1 MSTAANTAQLQHAQT
16 QLRDKVKGTVQLDNY
31 TTSEN
36 FDLFG
41 YELSGVLDDIIL
53 VKYLDCSDDGQEIL
67 KNGIL
72 VPINATTFTWRIGE
86 VILAGPNCNLVKKG
100 TVVCFPNDKGIQV
113 GNLEVE
119 GEGKMKN
126 ACFLNEER
134 IFGICKT
141 KQTDSE

>member
-1 MSTAANTAQLQHAQT
+1 MSSAADTAIVRQAQANLPD
-16 QLRDKVKGTVQLDNY
+16 RVKGAVQLDNY

-53 VKYLDCSDDGQEIL
+53 IKYLDCSDDGQEIL

-86 VILAGPNCNLVKKG
+86 VILAGPNCQLVKKG
-100 TVVCFPNDKGIQV
+100 SVVCFPNDKGIQV
-113 GNLEVE
+113 GNLEVTDV
-119 GEGKMKN
+119 GKLKN
-126 ACFLNEER
+126 SCFINEDR
-134 IFGICKT
+134 IFGICKPS
-141 KQTDSE
+141 K